1 MIALS
6 FRAFYN
12 CSSEIDVPY
21 GDELTTPA
29 SSIDQTNIYPSSSR
43 VNSGRMDGRMPH
55 YSGIGRRVENYS
67 VLLIRPDMMNGQQT
81 NYSHAE

>member
-1 MIALS
+1 MVALS
-6 FRAFYN
+6 FREYYN

-29 SSIDQTNIYPSSSR
+29 SSIDQTNACPTNSR
-43 VNSGRMDGRMPH
+43 SNSGRNDMRMPH
-55 YSGIGRRVENYS
+55 HSGIGKRVDDRS
-67 VLLIRPDMMNGQQT
+67 LILIRPDMMHTQQT